1 MQHST
6 IPCEK
11 RLWSPAFCMLFILNI
26 MTSVAFY
33 MTMPTLP
40 RYAVS
45 IGMSLALSGI
55 LTGIFSIVAIFARPI
70 AGTMADRGYTKIL
83 LIGATLLTALAA
95 FGYSLTK
102 NVPFLFIWRILHG
115 ACFAISSTVQL
126 TLTSTLVPE
135 VRLGEGLGY
144 MGISQILAQSFAPSA
159 GLELVNL
166 IGYHGMFRFSAML
179 FLIGGMGMYFL
190 PYRNCTQT
198 AETMAF
204 KEFLRP
210 RHLILTNLIILSAIG
225 GLFSLMNGVVS
236 SYLTML
242 GDLHSIDNASLF
254 FTVSSI
260 AVLLIR
266 PFSGKMADRK
276 GLMYVMIPSLLLGAS
291 SMFCISSAWSIAPIL
306 TAALLKGAAQSSGQ
320 NAIQAECAR
329 RSPAN
334 RRGVAMSTCYLGN
347 DLGNSFG
354 AMLGGWLS
362 GSVGYGKMFGIIGGI
377 MLMGLGMLYIQK
389 RIDAANV
396 Q

>member
-1 MQHST
+1 
-6 IPCEK
+6 
-11 RLWSPAFCMLFILNI
+11 
-26 MTSVAFY
+26 
-33 MTMPTLP
+33 
-40 RYAVS
+40 
-45 IGMSLALSGI
+45 
-55 LTGIFSIVAIFARPI
+55 
-70 AGTMADRGYTKIL
+70 
-83 LIGATLLTALAA
+83 
-95 FGYSLTK
+95 
-102 NVPFLFIWRILHG
+102 
-115 ACFAISSTVQL
+115 
-126 TLTSTLVPE
+126 
-135 VRLGEGLGY
+135 
-144 MGISQILAQSFAPSA
+144 
-159 GLELVNL
+159 
-166 IGYHGMFRFSAML
+166 
-179 FLIGGMGMYFL
+179 
-190 PYRNCTQT
+190 
-198 AETMAF
+198 MAF

-242 GDLHSIDNASLF
+242 GDLRSIDNASLF

-377 MLMGLGMLYIQK
+377 MADGPGNAVHTKTNRCSKRPVEGSITYADYICDNGISIILRRTRARQSVCELYTDGAWNIST
-389 RIDAANV
+389 
-396 Q
+396 